1 MSNWKDEYRAEKE
14 ASGLTWDQFVARKL
28 YHEDDLQDFAGV
40 VADLHAEVEALRTE
54 YEAFRHELNEVR
66 TLLESDEYDP

>member
-1 MSNWKDEYRAEKE
+1 MSWKDEYREEKE

-28 YHEDDLQDFAGV
+28 YHEDDLRDFAGV
-40 VADLHAEVEALRTE
+40 VADLHAEVEALREE
-54 YEAFRHELNEVR
+54 YESMRHELNEVR